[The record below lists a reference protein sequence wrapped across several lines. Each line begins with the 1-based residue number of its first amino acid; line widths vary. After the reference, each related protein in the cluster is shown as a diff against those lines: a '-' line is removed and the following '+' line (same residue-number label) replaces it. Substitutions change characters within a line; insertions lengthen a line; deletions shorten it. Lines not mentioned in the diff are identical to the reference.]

1 MNARRSGF
9 TLIELLVVLGI
20 ITVLSGI
27 AFPAISMV
35 RASAKNAGCISNLR
49 QLNTPIRSYSQAHGD
64 RIPMANMLPAIGL
77 NGPENGLPQLLKGYV
92 DQASEI
98 WFCPADVD
106 DESLATGTSY
116 MYIPGL
122 LRYTPEVQFQVTKTV
137 FLQKLNERAQAK
149 ARTDLEGQLL
159 EGFYSGVDKRAGGTG
174 PRARYYP
181 LLMDSADRHPGTRS
195 PRNALYVDGS
205 VREAIEEE
213 QASDDASGEPQ
224 E

>member
-1 MNARRSGF
+1 M
-9 TLIELLVVLGI
+9 IELLVVLGI
-20 ITVLSGI
+20 ITVLTGI
-27 AFPAISMV
+27 AFPTISMV

-49 QLNTPIRSYSQAHGD
+49 QLNTPIRTYSQAHGD

-159 EGFYSGVDKRAGGTG
+159 ETFIPAWTSARVELV
-174 PRARYYP
+174 RARVTIRFLWIQP
-181 LLMDSADRHPGTRS
+181 IDILEHVRRATRS
-195 PRNALYVDGS
+195 TLMVRFERPLKMRKPAMTPRENHKNEFRYF
-205 VREAIEEE
+205 I
-213 QASDDASGEPQ
+213 
-224 E
+224 

>member
-1 MNARRSGF
+1 MYFQFAPTEHAHSILFTSAWRSNSNGQHVARDW
-9 TLIELLVVLGI
+9 IER
-20 ITVLSGI
+20 
-27 AFPAISMV
+27 P
-35 RASAKNAGCISNLR
+35 RN
-49 QLNTPIRSYSQAHGD
+49 
-64 RIPMANMLPAIGL
+64 
-77 NGPENGLPQLLKGYV
+77 
-92 DQASEI
+92 

-174 PRARYYP
+174 PRASYYP